1 MQGNLDIR
9 MGKGKTT
16 EKTTTGGSESPK
28 EVYQKSEKIGY
39 GNLLLLES
47 AAWVSNLQTHT
58 GPFTHKG
65 PLIIYIIIC
74 CHHLGIFN
82 TF

>member
-9 MGKGKTT
+9 MEKRKTT

-28 EVYQKSEKIGY
+28 KVYQKSEKIGY

-47 AAWVSNLQTHT
+47 ASWVSNLQTHA

-65 PLIIYIIIC
+65 PVVIYIIIC
-74 CHHLGIFN
+74 CLHLGIFN

>member
-9 MGKGKTT
+9 MEKRKTT

-28 EVYQKSEKIGY
+28 KVYQKSEKIGY

-47 AAWVSNLQTHT
+47 ASWVTCKLMQ
-58 GPFTHKG
+58 G
-65 PLIIYIIIC
+65 PL
-74 CHHLGIFN
+74 L
-82 TF
+82 TKALW

>member
-9 MGKGKTT
+9 MGKGRQI

-39 GNLLLLES
+39 GNLSLLES
-47 AAWVSNLQTHT
+47 AC
-58 GPFTHKG
+58 GE
-65 PLIIYIIIC
+65 
-74 CHHLGIFN
+74 
-82 TF
+82 

>member
-16 EKTTTGGSESPK
+16 EKTTTGESESPK

-47 AAWVSNLQTHT
+47 ASRVSNL
-58 GPFTHKG
+58 
-65 PLIIYIIIC
+65 
-74 CHHLGIFN
+74 
-82 TF
+82 